1 MRSERA
7 PTLAATLRLA
17 RVPVFVSA
25 SMGYAASLYLLYPW
39 FNESV
44 LFFAFRLRPHDE
56 THVATAFLL
65 VTLCVIGAA
74 MVRDGLY
81 AFANTT
87 LLITFH
93 IPLLTLAPFFS
104 PELMETLEY
113 WCVAASSLI
122 LSAFGLMAPQRAYLS
137 FRFSLP
143 RRYELL
149 PLLFL
154 HMVCFA
160 VVFFTFRNVMSLS
173 FSFEI
178 YDQRAIY
185 SESSGGLNRYFLNW
199 LLYLTSPAVIITGMR
214 RGSLLLVA
222 AGIAGALLV
231 FLVNGAKGAIAIACM
246 VTFFSLS
253 VRFSQMLVSKALI
266 VTGALSLLLLSS
278 AFDRATGMPFLTPL
292 VADRTLYAH
301 GIINMMIIEA
311 FAEMP
316 YNYWSNSFLRAFQDR
331 VYTVEPFILVTQFF
345 YSSTFNANTNF
356 FGDGIIN
363 LGVTGAMVMTL
374 VTAGVL
380 LLSQAIFNRHDP
392 RLRLL
397 FIPVVF
403 AMANGPVQ
411 AVVVTGGL
419 VLIWAIL
426 LLMPVSVRQGA
437 RS

>member
-1 MRSERA
+1 MH
-7 PTLAATLRLA
+7 ATLRLA
-17 RVPVFVSA
+17 SVPVFVSA
-25 SMGYAASLYLLYPW
+25 CMGYAATLYLLYPW

-56 THVATAFLL
+56 THIATAFLV
-65 VTLCVIGAA
+65 VTFCVLGAA

-87 LLITFH
+87 LLFTFH
-93 IPLLTLAPFFS
+93 IPLLTLAPYFS

-122 LSAFGLMAPQRAYLS
+122 LSVFGMMAPQRAYMG
-137 FRFSLP
+137 FRFSLQ
-143 RRYELL
+143 RRFELL
-149 PLLFL
+149 PLLLLFAL
-154 HMVCFA
+154 CFS
-160 VVFFTFRNVMSLS
+160 VVFVTFRNVMSLN

-185 SESSGGLNRYFLNW
+185 GEAAGGLSRYLLNW
-199 LLYLTSPAVIITGMR
+199 LLYLASPALIITGMR
-214 RGSLLLVA
+214 RGSLILVA
-222 AGIAGALLV
+222 MGVAGALLV
-231 FLVNGAKGAIAIACM
+231 FLVNGAKGAIAIATLAF
-246 VTFFSLS
+246 VFSLN

-266 VTGALSLLLLSS
+266 AVGALSLLWISILL
-278 AFDRATGMPFLTPL
+278 DRASGVPFLTPL

-331 VYTVEPFILVTQFF
+331 VYSVEPFILVTQFF
-345 YSSTFNANTNF
+345 YSSSFNANTNF

-363 LGVTGAMVMTL
+363 MGVTGALIMTL
-374 VTAGVL
+374 VTAIIL
-380 LLSQAIFNRHDP
+380 LISQAIFNRHDP

-411 AVVVTGGL
+411 TVVVTGGL

-426 LLMPVSVRQGA
+426 LIMPVSVRQSPA
-437 RS
+437 P